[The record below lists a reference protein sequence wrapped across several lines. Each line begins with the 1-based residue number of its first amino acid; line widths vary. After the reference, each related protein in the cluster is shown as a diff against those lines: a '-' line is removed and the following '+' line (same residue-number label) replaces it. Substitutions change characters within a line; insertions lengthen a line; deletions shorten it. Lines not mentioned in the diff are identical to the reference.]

1 MMQQQTNANSAVP
14 ITTSAGILNLD
25 HYKYLRSLLP
35 HVPHFIESLSFTDL
49 NNWECQIYVNLVN
62 ESDCIK
68 WLADFEDKTSTEW
81 KADHVASRSM
91 VHQKGCHWRMVYRC
105 APLDCKKECTARL
118 EMKIV
123 QEEGDRGSSKHGKQ
137 YPSQVSINF
146 YHNHNTTPNTA
157 IFSAES
163 FKSQDIP
170 SHLKEGFEGYFQ
182 ETMQPVTQS
191 NTVTIKA
198 QNTTTSLLNSPLT
211 HTLAKA
217 GVMAVGHL
225 SAGAVQH
232 LDGKLL
238 SNPATDLANVS
249 TKLDQ
254 ALELLKAMLR
264 QTGTPGS
271 NAVRQFVEKFQKL
284 RGDQAQLQ
292 DALTSFGG
300 QWDWLGL
307 AQAPDSDQVQQQQ
320 QVVQQPVQ
328 QQPSPPIS
336 PHDLDSLRRKCKKPR
351 DDEPDIVTTATT
363 TLASLPQQVFS
374 TSIVGGQVLVQQQ
387 QAPVQ
392 QEGPDAKRRKR
403 ARCGTCSGCL
413 NRDKTQDCRQCRNCL
428 DQKRYGGPGRL
439 KKACVKRQ
447 CVVISQMIGSELSPE
462 QKTAAVVKTEPAI
475 FSVKTEP
482 LEQNSMPQIVTTH
495 QPLPV
500 SVSAAQVS
508 QADHTM
514 SLQTGPQVAA
524 VVNQQPLSTISTAAS
539 QVSLS
544 SPTPLST
551 MTTPTLL
558 SWPGAHYAPIQV
570 QVQQPVQ
577 FAFQPQGYA
586 GAGLPAGAQIQY
598 TTGPIQQLGTSQL
611 ESIASEAA
619 RHHGL
624 NK

>member
-1 MMQQQTNANSAVP
+1 MMQQQVNANSAVP
-14 ITTSAGILNLD
+14 ITTTAGILNLD

-35 HVPHFIESLSFTDL
+35 PVPHFIESLSFTDL

-81 KADHVASRSM
+81 KADHAASRSLAQHK
-91 VHQKGCHWRMVYRC
+91 VKGCHWQMVYRC
-105 APLDCKKECTARL
+105 SPLDTKKECTARL

-123 QEEGDRGSSKHGKQ
+123 QEERDRGSSKHGKQ
-137 YPSQVSINF
+137 YPCQVSINF
-146 YHNHNTTPNTA
+146 YHNHNTTTNTA
-157 IFSAES
+157 IFNAES

-182 ETMQPVTQS
+182 ETMQPVSQTS
-191 NTVTIKA
+191 TVSLGTIKA

-217 GVMAVGHL
+217 GASTGGHL
-225 SAGAVQH
+225 SPGAGQH

-238 SNPATDLANVS
+238 NRQTTDLTDVS
-249 TKLDQ
+249 NKLEQ
-254 ALELLKAMLR
+254 TFELLRVMLR
-264 QTGTPGS
+264 QTGTPGA
-271 NAVRQFVEKFQKL
+271 NAVRQFVDKFDRL
-284 RGDQAQLQ
+284 RGDRAQLE

-300 QWDWLGL
+300 QWDWLAL
-307 AQAPDSDQVQQQQ
+307 AQAPDNNDQVQQQH
-320 QVVQQPVQ
+320 VVQQQPVQ
-328 QQPSPPIS
+328 QQVPSPPIS
-336 PHDLDSLRRKCKKPR
+336 PHELDSLRRKAAKKSR
-351 DDEPDIVTTATT
+351 SEEDSDMVSSVTTATT

-374 TSIVGGQVLVQQQ
+374 TSIVGGQVLVQQ
-387 QAPVQ
+387 APH

-403 ARCGTCSGCL
+403 ARCGSCSGCL

-447 CVVISQMIGSELSPE
+447 CVVISQMIAAELSPE
-462 QKTAAVVKTEPAI
+462 QKTAIIKSEPTVYCPVKTEP
-475 FSVKTEP
+475 V
-482 LEQNSMPQIVTTH
+482 EQMLASQ
-495 QPLPV
+495 QPIPV
-500 SVSAAQVS
+500 SVSTT
-508 QADHTM
+508 QAGH
-514 SLQTGPQVAA
+514 QVAA
-524 VVNQQPLSTISTAAS
+524 VVTQQPLTISTAAS
-539 QVSLS
+539 QALS
-544 SPTPLST
+544 SMP
-551 MTTPTLL
+551 TPTLL

-586 GAGLPAGAQIQY
+586 GATVPAGAQIQY
-598 TTGPIQQLGTSQL
+598 TTGPIQQLETIST
-611 ESIASEAA
+611 EAA

-624 NK
+624 TK